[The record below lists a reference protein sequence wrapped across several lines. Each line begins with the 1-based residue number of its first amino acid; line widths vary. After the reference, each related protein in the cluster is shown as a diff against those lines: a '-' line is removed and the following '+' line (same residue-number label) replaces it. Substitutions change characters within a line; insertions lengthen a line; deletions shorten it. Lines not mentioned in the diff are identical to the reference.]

1 MTHIRNI
8 IATLSVVFLLSG
20 CPPTGGAEG
29 GGGNPLITFLPFI
42 LIFVFFYLLIL
53 RPQQKQGKQRKQ
65 MLAEL
70 KRGDDVVT
78 SGGIYG
84 KILNISEDDVVTLE
98 VAKGI
103 SIRVTRSAVSG
114 LQPTRDETKT
124 KEDKSK

>member
-20 CPPTGGAEG
+20 CPPSGGAGAE
-29 GGGNPLITFLPFI
+29 GGNPLITFLPFI

-98 VAKGI
+98 VAKGV

-114 LQPTRDETKT
+114 LQPAKDETKT